1 MWTGKPGKPGKLRMP
16 GMPLRRRSAALAA
29 LGGLVL
35 AGTLS
40 ACTGDSS
47 SAGSGESAAD
57 VLASARRTLDTT
69 SGVNLA
75 LTTEDLPSGVTGVE
89 KAQGVATHAPA
100 FDGSITVVLG
110 GQPFDVP
117 VVSTGGKVYVK
128 LPLTPGWQDIDPGDY
143 GAPDPARMLSTDQG
157 FSSLL
162 TATTGVRKGDSVRG
176 GTDNKEVL
184 TEYTGRVPGS
194 QVRHILPGASGSFD
208 ATYTV
213 TSDDELRRADLTGVF
228 YPGSDPMTYTLTFDD
243 YGTDKDIT
251 AP

>member
-1 MWTGKPGKPGKLRMP
+1 MTSTSPHMS
-16 GMPLRRRSAALAA
+16 LRRRTATLVALV
-29 LGGLVL
+29 GVGL

-47 SAGSGESAAD
+47 SAGSEESPAD
-57 VLASARRTLDTT
+57 VLASARKSLDET
-69 SGVNLA
+69 SGVNLS
-75 LTTEDLPSGVTGVE
+75 LTTDDLPSGVTGVE
-89 KAQGVATHAPA
+89 KAAGVATHDPA
-100 FDGSITVVLG
+100 FDGSISVVLG
-110 GQPFDVP
+110 GQSFDVP
-117 VVSTGGKVYVK
+117 VISTGGKVYVQ

-143 GAPDPARMLSTDQG
+143 GAPDPAQLLSTDQG

-162 TATTGVRKGDSVRG
+162 TATTDARKGDSVRG

-184 TEYTGRVPGS
+184 TEYSGTVSGDEVK
-194 QVRHILPGASGSFD
+194 HILPGASGSFD
-208 ATYTV
+208 ATYTL
-213 TSDDELRRADLTGVF
+213 TSDDELRQAELTGVF